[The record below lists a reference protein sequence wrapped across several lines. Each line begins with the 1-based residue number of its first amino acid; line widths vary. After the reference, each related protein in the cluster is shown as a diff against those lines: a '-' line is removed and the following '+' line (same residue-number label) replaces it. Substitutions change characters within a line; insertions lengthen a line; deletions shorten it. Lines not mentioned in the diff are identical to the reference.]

1 MSSARR
7 FRLAALAG
15 LLLLSAALLLPFFDM
30 PALAAPLRAAL
41 SRSLGRPVELANVR
55 CALLPVP
62 ALLAEN
68 LVIAE
73 DPAFGLEP
81 FAYADE
87 LRAPLRLGPLL
98 RGAVEV
104 SAVQL
109 TGASLNVARD
119 EQAGFNVA
127 VFLQKAFSFS
137 GSASPVPEIILR
149 QSRINFRT
157 GPTKSVYYLNDVDLD
172 LRPPSRPGEELQWRY
187 EASPA
192 RTDRAEQGFGRFT
205 GSGRWIPG
213 PAGGRFA
220 VDVDL
225 ERSAVSE
232 LLVLLTGRDLG
243 LQGRFVARAFLDGP
257 FDGLDL
263 RGTLEMQDLDR
274 QTFFDFR
281 SASIQL
287 PFQGK
292 LDLDRQTL
300 SLASAPPP
308 RGRQALP
315 LGIRLEGRRLLTAPG
330 WEAELVFE
338 QIPAEGLLDLS
349 RRLGMAPPPALLIEG
364 PVSGSASFATGQPPR
379 GQLHAQAVQLKFDGG
394 PAVEAAD
401 ASLRLDGGL
410 VVLESARITTPARS
424 QAQVSGSW
432 DWAAGRLAFEVRT
445 QGMEIAE
452 LNGALAALAPLNG
465 VPFLEHCAAGQWRG
479 RLAMVREPPL
489 EGGSAAPVWT
499 GQASLANARCALP
512 WLPAPVLLHEA
523 VFEPAGPAWR
533 LRQAG
538 IPLGSALA
546 QATVRFEPSAKPPLS
561 VSLVA
566 DVLSGPDLESLLR
579 RAQPPR
585 RSLLDRTLRRRA
597 AMPPWLRQLDV
608 AGALQAGRF
617 TLGQQEFEDFEAHFR
632 WRAARIDVSRIGA
645 RWKGAAISGAAA
657 ADLWREEPLYRVRAV
672 VSGLAAGP
680 GVLDAELEASS
691 STLGAGLAGRTRAWA
706 EITAPLLRLPQAGTL
721 RQLHVSLQY
730 DGARA
735 QQPWRLPE
743 ISFWLDGQFFT
754 GRGAAAPDGALRA
767 EFPAAGLQW
776 EGVLWPPSAAR
787 AGR

>member
-7 FRLAALAG
+7 VRLAVLAG
-15 LLLLSAALLLPFFDM
+15 LLLLAAALLLPFFDM

-137 GSASPVPEIILR
+137 ASASPVPEIILR

-157 GPTKSVYYLNDVDLD
+157 GATKSVYYLNAVDLD

-192 RTDRAEQGFGRFT
+192 RTDRAEQGFGRFR

-257 FDGLDL
+257 FDGLEL

-349 RRLGMAPPPALLIEG
+349 RRLGMSPPPGLLIEG

-379 GQLHAQAVQLKFDGG
+379 GQLQAPAVQLKFDGG

-410 VVLESARITTPARS
+410 LVLESARITTPARS

-432 DWAAGRLAFEVRT
+432 DWAAGRLAFDVRT

-452 LNGALAALAPLNG
+452 LNGALAALAPLHG

-479 RLAMVREPPL
+479 RLAMTRESPQ
-489 EGGSAAPVWT
+489 EGGAAAPVWS
-499 GQASLANARCALP
+499 GQASITNARCAIP
-512 WLPAPVLLHEA
+512 WLPAPVFLREA

-533 LRQAG
+533 LRQAR
-538 IPLGSALA
+538 ISLGSALV
-546 QATVRFEPSAKPPLS
+546 QASVRFEPSAKQPLS
-561 VSLVA
+561 LSLVA
-566 DVLSGPDLESLLR
+566 DALSGADLESVLR
-579 RAQPPR
+579 RALPPR

-597 AMPPWLRQLDV
+597 AMPPWLRQLDI

-617 TLGQQEFEDFEAHFR
+617 TLGQQEFEDFEAQFH
-632 WRAARIDVSRIGA
+632 WRASRVVVSRLGA

-657 ADLWREEPLYRVRAV
+657 ADLWREEPLYRVRAA
-672 VSGLAAGP
+672 VSGLPVGQA
-680 GVLDAELEASS
+680 VLDAELEASS
-691 STLGAGLAGRTRAWA
+691 STLGAELAGKTRGWA
-706 EITAPLLRLPQAGTL
+706 EITTPLLRLPQTGTL

-743 ISFWLDGQFFT
+743 ISFWMDGQFFT

-776 EGVLWPPSAAR
+776 EGALWPPSAAR